1 MSYRMLVLPENLP
14 MSPEALRKIA
24 AMVHGGAVVVGPK
37 PAGIAG
43 RVLRPEVK
51 RKFDATVAALWS
63 NRFETGKIFSGSAEE
78 ALRKLKL
85 QPDFEYT
92 GLSARG
98 TIDWIHRRAEN
109 VDIYFAA
116 SRWDPVEKITAT
128 FRVAGRQPELWDPV
142 TGEIRD
148 AQSFTQADG
157 RTTVPLEF
165 GPRGSVFVVFRRSI
179 LTNVA
184 GKSQSNYPKLHP
196 LQELNGA
203 WEVAFD
209 PKWGGPA
216 SVTFDSLVDWTKRPE
231 WEIQH
236 YSGAARYTKS
246 FALAAAPMP
255 GQRIILD
262 LGEIHEVASVL
273 MNGREAG
280 VVWTKPARIDITKFV
295 HQGENALEIKIVN
308 LWPNR
313 LIGDAGLSAQKRL
326 TETNVHKF
334 SEKTPLY
341 RSGLDGPVVLEQAT
355 Y

>member
-1 MSYRMLVLPENLP
+1 ME
-14 MSPEALRKIA
+14 
-24 AMVHGGAVVVGPK
+24 GAVVVGPK
-37 PAGIAG
+37 PTGVAG
-43 RVLRPEVK
+43 RVLHEEVK
-51 RKFDATVAALWS
+51 REFDATVGALWS
-63 NRFETGKIFSGSAEE
+63 DRLESGKIFSGSAEE
-78 ALRKLKL
+78 ALHKLKL

-92 GLSARG
+92 GLSDKG

-109 VDIYFAA
+109 VDIYFVA
-116 SRWDPVEKITAT
+116 SRWDPEEKITAT
-128 FRVAGRQPELWDPV
+128 FRVSGRQPELWNPV

-179 LTNVA
+179 PTKVA
-184 GKSQSNYPKLHP
+184 GKSQSNYPELHQ
-196 LQELNGA
+196 LQELKGA
-203 WEVAFD
+203 WQVAFD

-236 YSGAARYTKS
+236 YSGAALYTKS
-246 FALAAAPMP
+246 FALAATPKA

-262 LGEIHEVASVL
+262 LGEIHEVASVRT
-273 MNGREAG
+273 NGKEKRGSDGRSPLAS
-280 VVWTKPARIDITKFV
+280 TSQNLCMR
-295 HQGENALEIKIVN
+295 GENALEIKIVN

-313 LIGDAGLSAQKRL
+313 LIGDAGLPPQKRL
-326 TETNVHKF
+326 SETNVHKF

-341 RSGLDGPVVLEQAT
+341 RSGLDGLSSD
-355 Y
+355 